1 MGDMEVE
8 ENGVHEKKIRIGV
21 CVMVKKVKCD
31 AKLNH
36 VRISL

>member
-1 MGDMEVE
+1 MEVE
-8 ENGVHEKKIRIGV
+8 LEENDVQEKKIRIGV